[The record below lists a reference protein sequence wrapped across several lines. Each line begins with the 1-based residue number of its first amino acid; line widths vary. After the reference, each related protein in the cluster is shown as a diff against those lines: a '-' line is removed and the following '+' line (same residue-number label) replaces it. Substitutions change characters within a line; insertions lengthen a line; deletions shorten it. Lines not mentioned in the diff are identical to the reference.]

1 LSLTRF
7 LLDRRPAENDC
18 HLQGSYEYFPKKF
31 PQAPQPAVAN
41 LCVVGH
47 ERDKVIVG
55 QGNEPLS
62 GRYDAA
68 VKIGASQ
75 IRLDAGLLGDKWK
88 VLLEEIPSPDCAC
101 SPPHNLA

>member
-1 LSLTRF
+1 MTAIYRGATSISRKSS
-7 LLDRRPAENDC
+7 A
-18 HLQGSYEYFPKKF
+18 
-31 PQAPQPAVAN
+31 QAPQPAVAN

-88 VLLEEIPSPDCAC
+88 VLLEEIPSPDRSC